1 MLKVNFIFAAI
12 ASSLVAAIPVSVQNN
27 LIIFGNS
34 LSDNGNVA
42 ALTGSPGYWEG
53 RASNSYVWNEYTTKL
68 LGMNLENH
76 AYGGAT
82 SNNDLSP
89 ATSGNITIPSFHDQV
104 TTWLKDPAHL
114 SQHSL
119 QNDVVAVEIGGNDI
133 FHNVPNIL
141 NGSITLNDFAKA
153 LGKSIADD
161 VNALVKAGYKNVYV
175 WNLPAVDKIPYITSI
190 GMGSLVK
197 PLVDEINNR
206 IDIALQPAVAL
217 GVHKLNLMDLMNQA
231 LVPQVLAAM
240 GITDSTHACYNKDSA
255 GAVTICQDPDN
266 HFFYD
271 GVHPASRM
279 QYLWGIAAS
288 ILIRDPGHKFSTEEI
303 LGLIK
308 TFDIANSNNKNNL
321 IVDGVT
327 GPESSAIPSGSVTP
341 TGSATPTAAPTDTVY
356 PTVAPT
362 STAPPK
368 CIKKH

>member
-1 MLKVNFIFAAI
+1 MLKVSFLFAAV
-12 ASSLVAAIPVSVQNN
+12 ASTFVAAAPVSVQDN
-27 LIIFGNS
+27 LIVFGNS
-34 LSDNGNVA
+34 LSDVGNIQK
-42 ALTGSPGYWEG
+42 LTGSPGFWQG
-53 RASNSYVWNEYTTKL
+53 RFSNSYVWNEYAAKL

-89 ATSGNITIPSFHDQV
+89 ATAGNITVPSFHDQV

-133 FHNVPNIL
+133 FGNAQKVLSGNL
-141 NGSITLNDFAKA
+141 TVEKFATA
-153 LGKSIADD
+153 LGNNIAGDITKLLD
-161 VNALVKAGYKNVYV
+161 AGYKNIYV
-175 WNLPAVDKIPYITSI
+175 WNLPAVDKIPYINQ
-190 GMGSLVK
+190 MGVGALVA
-197 PLVDEINNR
+197 PMVAAIN
-206 IDIALQPAVAL
+206 DQVKTALQPAVAR
-217 GVHKLNLMDLMNQA
+217 GVHLLDLGSLMNQA
-231 LVPQVLAAM
+231 LAPQVLAAM

-271 GVHPASRM
+271 GIHPASRM

-288 ILIRDPGHKFSTEEI
+288 ILIRDPGHKFSAEEI

-308 TFDIANSNNKNNL
+308 TFGIGNSNVNDNL
-321 IVDGVT
+321 IVDGIT

-356 PTVAPT
+356 PTAAPT

-368 CIKKH
+368 CIKKN